1 MDWFYEIVRTSYLSG
16 KKIILGITGGI
27 ACYKSIELMRQF
39 QKAGAEVQVVMTK
52 MAQRFLGPELLE
64 ALSGKKVLTDFEG
77 MEHIYVPHSADLFVI
92 APATANIIGKIANG
106 ICDDILTTQ
115 VIASTVPC
123 VIVPSMNWA
132 MLKNPAT
139 QENIKKLRE
148 RGYIVVEPEEGDLA
162 CGERGEGKFP
172 KIEKIFFW
180 CEYAITPKIFSGEK
194 VIVTAGPTK
203 EFIDDVR
210 FISNPS
216 SGFMGYLIAREF
228 AIWGADVK
236 LITGGDEFDSPEF
249 LSVSKVESSD
259 DMFLEVQKNLPA
271 DIFVGSAAVSD
282 FKPKTKI
289 KGKIKKEKI
298 EAEGGGKIILELV
311 KTKDIIQ
318 SVNAKVK
325 IGFSLEESNL
335 QENAIEKMKKK
346 KIDIIIANP
355 LISFRK
361 EESEF
366 ILIEN
371 RNGNIFSEKLGRK
384 HKREIARII
393 VDKSFKILNSMR

>member
-1 MDWFYEIVRTSYLSG
+1 MDWFYEVVRTSYLSE
-16 KKIILGITGGI
+16 KKIVLGITGGI
-27 ACYKSIELMRQF
+27 ACYKAIELMRQI
-39 QKAGAEVQVVMTK
+39 QKAGANVQVVMTK

-64 ALSGKKVLTDFEG
+64 ALSGNKVIVDFEG

-106 ICDDILTTQ
+106 ICDDMLTTQ
-115 VIASTVPC
+115 VIASNVPC
-123 VIVPSMNWA
+123 VLVPSMNWA

-139 QENIKKLRE
+139 QENLKKLRE
-148 RGYIVVEPEEGDLA
+148 RGFVIVEPEEGDLA
-162 CGERGEGKFP
+162 CGEKGEGKFP

-180 CEYAITPKIFSGEK
+180 CEYAIAPKIFNGEK

-216 SGFMGYLIAREF
+216 SGFMGYIIAREF
-228 AIWGADVK
+228 ALFGADVK
-236 LITGGDEFDSPEF
+236 LITGGDEFDAREF
-249 LSVSKVESSD
+249 LSVSKVESSE

-282 FKPKTKI
+282 FKPKSKI

-298 EAEGGGKIILELV
+298 EAESGGKLLIELV

-325 IGFSLEESNL
+325 VGFSLEDSNL
-335 QENAIEKMKKK
+335 QENAIEK
-346 KIDIIIANP
+346 NE
-355 LISFRK
+355 K
-361 EESEF
+361 EK
-366 ILIEN
+366 N
-371 RNGNIFSEKLGRK
+371 RYHNCKSNYIFQ
-384 HKREIARII
+384 KRG
-393 VDKSFKILNSMR
+393 K